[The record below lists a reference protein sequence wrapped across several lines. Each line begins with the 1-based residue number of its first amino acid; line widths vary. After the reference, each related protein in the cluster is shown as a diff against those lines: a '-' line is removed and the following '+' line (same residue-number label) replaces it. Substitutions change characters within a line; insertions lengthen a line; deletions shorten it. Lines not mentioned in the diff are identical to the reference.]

1 MIQLVSSL
9 LASTARQW
17 RGTSA
22 LIRDEQPHA
31 MLTLY
36 DMEGCPYCRPV
47 REALTELDLDVLIKP
62 CPKGQAGYW
71 DELEKLSGTRRV
83 PFLVDPNN
91 GHQVTDSKAIIAYLH
106 TQYGKGQLPRSSE
119 SLKLSQLASA
129 LRLAKGTRGR
139 PSWAPQTPLELYS
152 FESSPFSRLVRERLT
167 ELGLAYVLRNCGKQ
181 QLSDAGLPW
190 LRPGKGPYRPVP
202 GTNRA
207 RLMEQTGKVQLPYLY
222 DPNTHTGLFESSDI
236 IRYLQQ
242 QYGDASTQQ
251 GTAQ

>member
-1 MIQLVSSL
+1 MIQLASSL

-22 LIRDEQPHA
+22 MVRSEPPRG

-47 REALTELDLDVLIKP
+47 RETLTELDLDVLIKP

-71 DELEKLSGTRRV
+71 DEAEQLGGARRV
-83 PFLVDPNN
+83 PLLVDPNS
-91 GHQVTDSKAIIAYLH
+91 GETISDSQAIIAYLH
-106 TQYGKGQLPRSSE
+106 AEYGKGQPPRKPH
-119 SLKLSQLASA
+119 SLGFSKLASGI
-129 LRLAKGTRGR
+129 RLAKGTRGR
-139 PSWAPQTPLELYS
+139 PATAAERPLELYS
-152 FESSPFSRLVRERLT
+152 FESSPYSRLVRERLT
-167 ELGLAYVLRNCGKQ
+167 ELGLAYVLRNSGKQ

-207 RLMEQTGKVQLPYLY
+207 RLMEQTGRVQFPYLY
-222 DPNTHTGLFESSDI
+222 DPNTRTGLFESADI
-236 IRYLQQ
+236 IRYLQTH
-242 QYGDASTQQ
+242 YGADSTQP
-251 GTAQ
+251 GVAQ